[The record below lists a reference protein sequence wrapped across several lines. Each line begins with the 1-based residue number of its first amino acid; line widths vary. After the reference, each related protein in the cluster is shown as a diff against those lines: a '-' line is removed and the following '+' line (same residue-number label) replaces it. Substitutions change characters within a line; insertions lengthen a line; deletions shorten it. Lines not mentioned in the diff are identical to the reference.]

1 MWRFHHDFLLLL
13 VRLVHDCFNL
23 VVAFASVGL
32 RRDGSL
38 LLFSRH
44 SSRSVVFLR
53 RLPQKGNVYSIS
65 GFIDVGFGYVQC
77 RRSKSKRSSRTFE
90 RRLKIERT
98 ESNSRGTDMVD

>member
-13 VRLVHDCFNL
+13 VRLIHDYFDL

-38 LLFSRH
+38 LLFSRRLLF

-65 GFIDVGFGYVQC
+65 WFIDVGFGCVGEA
-77 RRSKSKRSSRTFE
+77 RVNELSSFREKISRSTE
-90 RRLKIERT
+90 RNNPTPTLT
-98 ESNSRGTDMVD
+98 E